1 MKKVTK
7 MVLDEGKVCEAI
19 IYGTLD
25 DVKQFP
31 LDQLKT
37 HISSSSYV
45 VKNKTFKKITPLFLA
60 VLSHRIEIIQY
71 MLENSFPVNSLVN
84 GTTVLHLSCFLNYS
98 DIVELLLFYGANPLA
113 IDENLMDPL
122 SVAVTYGYNDVIE
135 ILLHYDYPP
144 QGLSL
149 SLQIAIFN
157 NNIEL
162 VNTLM
167 LHGADPNLENVS
179 KKKPI
184 DVVKKEQ
191 VEITNLLLNCKPY
204 PKIGKENT
212 EERMQFFKEGDSLST
227 LVEDISYNFK
237 AKEVNLHKVV
247 MRSLDLEEK

>member
-1 MKKVTK
+1 MRLRDEKVR
-7 MVLDEGKVCEAI
+7 EAI

-31 LDQLKT
+31 INQLKT
-37 HISSSSYV
+37 HIFSSTYTV
-45 VKNKTFKKITPLFLA
+45 CHRTYKKITPLFLA
-60 VLSHRIEIIQY
+60 VLSHRVEITQY
-71 MLENSFPVNSLVN
+71 MLEHNFPVNSLVN
-84 GTTVLHLSCFLNYS
+84 GTTVLHLACFLNYS
-98 DIVELLLFYGANPLA
+98 DIVELLLFYGANPLV

-122 SVAVTYGYNDVIE
+122 SVAVTYGYNDIID
-135 ILLHYDYPP
+135 ILLHYDYSP

-191 VEITNLLLNCKPY
+191 VEITNILLNCKPY

-212 EERMQFFKEGDSLST
+212 QERMQFFKEGDSLST
-227 LVEDISYNFK
+227 LVEDMSYNFK
-237 AKEVNLHKVV
+237 AKEVTLHKVT
-247 MRSLDLEEK
+247 MRSNPLGEE